1 MENTNLIQRRYELL
15 KPIMDERL
23 RRLWSAAEASA
34 LGHGG
39 IRCVAEVTGLSPTTI
54 SKGIKELA
62 VTTPLAHKR
71 VRKPG
76 GGRRKIVAQLP
87 AVENELL
94 QLIEPTVRGEPDS
107 PLLWTTKSL
116 RHLADELTARG
127 YPLSRNRVA
136 ELLKKHDFSLQANR
150 KTDEGRSHPDRDAQ
164 FQYIHDQVVAFQAA
178 QQPVI
183 SVDTKKKELVG
194 NFKNAGRE
202 WKRQGTAEQVKV
214 YDFPSDAEGKAI
226 PYGVYDLRQNAGWVS
241 VGTNHD
247 TAEFAVETIRKW
259 WYQMGRQVYPQA
271 HQLLITAD
279 GGGSNGSRV
288 RLWKKEIQDL
298 ANETGLEIV
307 ICHYP
312 PGTSKWNKIEHRLFS
327 FITKNWRGKPLI
339 THEVVVNLIGA
350 TTTTTGLTV
359 ACQLDP
365 TEYEKGRTVSESEF
379 EQIRLI
385 QDQFHGEWNY
395 KIVPNILKN
404 N

>member
-1 MENTNLIQRRYELL
+1 MENTTAIQQRYELL
-15 KPIMDERL
+15 RPLMNERL
-23 RRLWSAAEASA
+23 RRLWSAAEATVI
-34 LGHGG
+34 GHGG
-39 IRCVAEVTGLSPTTI
+39 IRRVAEVTGLSRTTI
-54 SKGIKELA
+54 STGIKELA
-62 VTTPLAHKR
+62 VTTTFDNKR

-76 GGRRKIVAQLP
+76 GGRRKIVAQMP
-87 AVENELL
+87 AVETELL
-94 QLIEPTVRGEPDS
+94 QLLEPTVRGEPDS

-116 RHLADELTARG
+116 RHLAVELTGRG

-136 ELLKKHDFSLQANR
+136 EILKKHDFSLQANR
-150 KTDEGRSHPDRDAQ
+150 KTLEGRSHPDRDAQ
-164 FQYIHDQVVAFQAA
+164 FQYIHDKVGAFQAA
-178 QQPVI
+178 QQPAI
-183 SVDTKKKELVG
+183 AVDAKKKELVG

-202 WKRQGTAEQVKV
+202 WQRKGTAEPVKV
-214 YDFPSDAEGKAI
+214 YDFPSDAEGKAV
-226 PYGVYDLRQNAGWVS
+226 PYGVYDLTHNAGWVS

-259 WYQMGRQVYPQA
+259 WYQMGRPVYPQA

-279 GGGSNGSRV
+279 CGGSNGSRL
-288 RLWKKEIQDL
+288 RLWKKEIQNL

-327 FITKNWRGKPLI
+327 FITKNWRGRPLI

-359 ACQLDP
+359 DCQLDH
-365 TEYEKGRTVSESEF
+365 TEYEKGRTVSEQEF
-379 EQIRLI
+379 KQIRLF

-395 KIVPNILKN
+395 KIVPNIIKK
-404 N
+404 

>member
-1 MENTNLIQRRYELL
+1 MENTNLIKRRYELL
-15 KPIMDERL
+15 KPIMNERL
-23 RRLWSAAEASA
+23 RRLWSASEASA

-39 IRCVAEVTGLSPTTI
+39 IRCVAEATGLSPTTI

-62 VTTPLAHKR
+62 TKTKLANKR
-71 VRKPG
+71 VRQPG

-136 ELLKKHDFSLQANR
+136 ELLKKHNFSLQANR
-150 KTDEGRSHPDRDAQ
+150 KTDAGRSHPDRDAQ
-164 FQYIHDQVVAFQAA
+164 FQYIHDKVVAFQAA

-214 YDFPSDAEGKAI
+214 YDFPSAAEGKAI
-226 PYGVYDLRQNAGWVS
+226 PYGVYDLMQNADWVS

-298 ANETGLEIV
+298 ANETGLEMV

-359 ACQLDP
+359 ECQLDP
-365 TEYEKGRTVSESEF
+365 PEYEKGRTVSASEF
-379 EQIRLI
+379 EQIRLV

-395 KIVPNILKN
+395 KIVPNMLKN